1 MDAVIQVEESPARK
15 VRTHPIT
22 RALLVTLTAVCA
34 AHHLTPQHVLRS
46 LIDCDLLHVTNGYRA
61 ALPVCVRCASS
72 ASHPVSFVMAAADT
86 AFPSPGSSFSSSS
99 SPSPTVL
106 SASVPFYSVAGFSEC
121 GWYRRA
127 VCIAQDFLT
136 TAEETTAASSA
147 ASPSLPSPLPPP
159 RIEAVTIPRQ
169 SFRLYLL
176 QLMRE
181 SVDLGDHYSCPVVLS
196 GSCRTTAAGGSD
208 CRVERLVGGYADFER
223 LLRERYGFV
232 SSRCGRPGNG
242 AVAGQC

>member
-1 MDAVIQVEESPARK
+1 
-15 VRTHPIT
+15 
-22 RALLVTLTAVCA
+22 
-34 AHHLTPQHVLRS
+34 
-46 LIDCDLLHVTNGYRA
+46 
-61 ALPVCVRCASS
+61 
-72 ASHPVSFVMAAADT
+72 MAATDT
-86 AFPSPGSSFSSSS
+86 VFPSPGSSFSSPSA
-99 SPSPTVL
+99 SPSPSF
-106 SASVPFYSVAGFSEC
+106 SAPSDSVPFYSVAGFSEC

-136 TAEETTAASSA
+136 TAAAEETTAAAPA
-147 ASPSLPSPLPPP
+147 AAPSLHSSLAPP
-159 RIEAVTIPRQ
+159 RIEAVTIPRH

-196 GSCRTTAAGGSD
+196 GSCRPTAAGGSD